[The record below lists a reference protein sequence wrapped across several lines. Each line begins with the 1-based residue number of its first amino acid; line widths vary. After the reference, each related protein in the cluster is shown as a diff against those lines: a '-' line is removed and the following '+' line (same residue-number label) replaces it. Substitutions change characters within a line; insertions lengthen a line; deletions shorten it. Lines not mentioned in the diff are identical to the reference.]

1 MDTNGLKRFATEA
14 RTILIQGVRNRVE
27 GLGFDLKSGQPAALP
42 QLEGGGAVFMG
53 ETQI

>member
-1 MDTNGLKRFATEA
+1 MDTNGLKRFAAEA

-42 QLEGGGAVFMG
+42 QLKGGGAVFRD
-53 ETQI
+53 ESPV